1 MKIKLSDIREATYDA
16 YLDTEYREALAH
28 SLMGLGYVSDSP
40 LNLAMG
46 TQKEKEEI
54 ERVERKALSSNQISE
69 IIHLMMYEMRNDF
82 QYGKFKPIALEF
94 LNISEKMRKTEEKN
108 KINNESIN
116 ILLKKNNEIKEKPKC
131 NIDNE
136 RGVMYDII
144 CEVSKTLKDNKLFN
158 ESREMIERATTT
170 YSYDEAFDIINEYV
184 EIVEERENEEDEE
197 FE

>member
-1 MKIKLSDIREATYDA
+1 MK
-16 YLDTEYREALAH
+16 
-28 SLMGLGYVSDSP
+28 
-40 LNLAMG
+40 
-46 TQKEKEEI
+46 
-54 ERVERKALSSNQISE
+54 
-69 IIHLMMYEMRNDF
+69 
-82 QYGKFKPIALEF
+82 
-94 LNISEKMRKTEEKN
+94 
-108 KINNESIN
+108 
-116 ILLKKNNEIKEKPKC
+116 

-158 ESREMIERATTT
+158 ESREMIERATT

>member
-1 MKIKLSDIREATYDA
+1 MMKIKLSDIREATYDA
-16 YLDTEYREALAH
+16 NLDTEYREALAH

-40 LNLAMG
+40 LNLSMG

-69 IIHLMMYEMRNDF
+69 IIHLMMYEMR
-82 QYGKFKPIALEF
+82 
-94 LNISEKMRKTEEKN
+94 KTEEKN
-108 KINNESIN
+108 KI
-116 ILLKKNNEIKEKPKC
+116 NNEIKEKPKC